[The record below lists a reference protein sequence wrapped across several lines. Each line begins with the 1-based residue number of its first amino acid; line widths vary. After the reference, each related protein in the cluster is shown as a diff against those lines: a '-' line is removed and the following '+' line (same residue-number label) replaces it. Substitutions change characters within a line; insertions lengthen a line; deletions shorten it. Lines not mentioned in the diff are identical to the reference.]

1 MPGCS
6 TRAPERRL
14 SPKSDGACA
23 DTTFWM
29 LSASQLGTTSR
40 AWLSCPKCQGAA
52 AKGWLAARVA
62 DLLPVGYFHLVFT
75 LPAEVAPIAY
85 QNKSV
90 VYDLLFRAAAETLL
104 TIAADPRHLG

>member
-1 MPGCS
+1 LNPLLDAWVLDA
-6 TRAPERRL
+6 RAGKAAVAQIGRGL
-14 SPKSDGACA
+14 CGYDIL
-23 DTTFWM
+23 M

-75 LPAEVAPIAY
+75 LPA
-85 QNKSV
+85 
-90 VYDLLFRAAAETLL
+90 
-104 TIAADPRHLG
+104 

>member
-1 MPGCS
+1 MPGGS

-23 DTTFWM
+23 DMTFWM

-40 AWLSCPKCQGAA
+40 AWLSYPKCQGAA

-90 VYDLLFRAAAETLL
+90 VYDLLFRAAGETPL
-104 TIAADPRHLG
+104 AGASGWSW